1 MKVLIK
7 REVGEVREARRIKK
21 EETESRED
29 KRKREAGWWPGEECQ
44 QEEGRGHAGGKQSL
58 SASKEL
64 ATQRNGAADPPGPT
78 GGLWFLVLGG
88 RGKRGRAGWGTDR
101 QSAVSK

>member
-7 REVGEVREARRIKK
+7 RKVGEVREARRIKK
-21 EETESRED
+21 EEMESRED

-44 QEEGRGHAGGKQSL
+44 QEEGQGRARGKQSS

-64 ATQRNGAADPPGPT
+64 AAQRNGAADPPGPT
-78 GGLWFLVLGG
+78 GGLRFLVCVVGG
-88 RGKRGRAGWGTDR
+88 VGGWHGQNGEEIGK
-101 QSAVSK
+101 VL